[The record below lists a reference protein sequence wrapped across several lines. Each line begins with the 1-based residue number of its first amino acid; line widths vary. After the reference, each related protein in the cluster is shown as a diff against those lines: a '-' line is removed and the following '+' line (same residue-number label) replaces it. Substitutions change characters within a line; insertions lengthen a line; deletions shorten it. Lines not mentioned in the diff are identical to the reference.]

1 VDGRALNRL
10 RLAFVG
16 LGVALLLPLALLVR
30 SAAERLEEQRKLK
43 HQVVAERIFDE
54 MERELAALLE
64 HERARP
70 TSAYGTTQTR
80 VESWDPFVV
89 GYFTRDSGGANV
101 IAGAQLTAERIARV
115 QAAAEAVWVGLP
127 TPKNA
132 AEQNAP
138 APAGGTAPSIDDLL
152 DGAMK
157 GNGSGASV
165 QAKEVSPTSDTA
177 ASAHSPAR
185 ASRKQEE
192 VLRQLN
198 RSMQQKK
205 AAPSAG
211 KKSSDDYDPLQGLDL

>member
-89 GYFTRDSGGANV
+89 GYFTRDSGGPNV

-115 QAAAEAVWVGLP
+115 RAAAEAAWVVMP
-127 TPKNA
+127 MPKSA
-132 AEQNAP
+132 AENAP
-138 APAGGTAPSIDDLL
+138 APAEPKDALDQML
-152 DGAMK
+152 DGAK
-157 GNGSGASV
+157 ESSDRYRDAPAS
-165 QAKEVSPTSDTA
+165 ASSPTA
-177 ASAHSPAR
+177 ASAAPAR
-185 ASRKQEE
+185 ASSTRKQEE

-198 RSMQQKK
+198 RSAQQKK

-211 KKSSDDYDPLQGLDL
+211 KSSSNGQDDPLQGLDL